1 MILAARRTSRYAD
14 LAAGLS
20 AAGNLAMLSG
30 NNSEEKRYI
39 LSVELLKCCDVAFR
53 DNERRY

>member
-30 NNSEEKRYI
+30 DNSEEKYI
-39 LSVELLKCCDVAFR
+39 YLSVELSKCCDVTFR